1 MMEASQILIVE
12 DEALIGLDIR
22 KSLKRLGYRVLPP
35 VASGTRA
42 LEKVEQYAPD
52 LVLMDINLEGELDG
66 IETACYIRERFN
78 IPIIYLTAHTDPK
91 TIYRAKDT
99 TPFGYII
106 KPYED
111 RDLLAAIEMAMAR
124 ATAERKTQEALKK
137 AEELNELKSRFVS
150 MVSHEFR
157 TPLASISLSAGMLQ
171 NYKHKLSE
179 DKQQVHFQRIQSSI
193 AQMNN
198 LLEDVLTIGQ
208 AESGKWKFN
217 PAPLDL
223 YEFCQQLVEE
233 QAENDEGKHSINFH
247 ASGKTDKTVMDERLL
262 RHIFSNLLSNAI
274 KYSPVQT
281 AVDFKLEFD
290 REWVTIQVRDR
301 GIGIP
306 PEDCDRLF
314 ETFQRATNV
323 GSIKGTGIGLAIV
336 KQAVDLHGGTID
348 FDSQVGIGTTFI
360 VRLPCQPCCDL
371 SFTSPP

>member
-1 MMEASQILIVE
+1 MEASQILIVE
-12 DEALIGLDIR
+12 DEAPIGLDIC

-35 VASGTRA
+35 VASGKRA

-66 IETACYIRERFN
+66 IKTACCIRDRFN

-99 TPFGYII
+99 NPFGYII
-106 KPYED
+106 KPYAD
-111 RDLLAAIEMAMAR
+111 RDLLAAIEMALAR
-124 ATAERKTQEALKK
+124 ATAERKTQEALQRAK
-137 AEELNELKSRFVS
+137 ELNELKSRFVS

-157 TPLASISLSAGMLQ
+157 TPLSSIALSTGMLQ
-171 NYKHKLSE
+171 NYSHKLSE
-179 DKQQVHFQRIQSSI
+179 EKQQVHFQRIQSSI
-193 AQMNN
+193 EQMKN
-198 LLEDVLTIGQ
+198 LLEDVLIIGQ
-208 AESGKWKFN
+208 AEAGKWQFN

-223 YEFCQQLVEE
+223 REFCQQLVEE
-233 QAENDEGKHSINFH
+233 QAENDEGKHSIDFH
-247 ASGKTDKTVMDERLL
+247 ASGKTDETVMDERLL

-274 KYSPVQT
+274 KYSPPQT

-290 REWVTIQVRDR
+290 RDWVTIQVRDR

-314 ETFQRATNV
+314 ETFQRAANV

-336 KQAVDLHGGTID
+336 KQAVDLHGGDIH
-348 FDSQVGIGTTFI
+348 FDSQVGVGTTFT
-360 VRLPCQPCCDL
+360 VRLPCQPFCDL
-371 SFTSPP
+371 SVTPSP